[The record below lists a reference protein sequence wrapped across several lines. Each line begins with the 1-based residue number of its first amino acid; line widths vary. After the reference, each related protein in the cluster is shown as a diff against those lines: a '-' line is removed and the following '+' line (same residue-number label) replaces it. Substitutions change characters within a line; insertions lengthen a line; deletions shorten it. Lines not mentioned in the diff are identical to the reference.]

1 MPLNTT
7 IALTLLLSS
16 NASKM
21 ANETTVASPQ
31 MVDNRFVFKIVQNLQ
46 QLYEFRNFVFFI
58 SPRLAIESEIADDFL
73 QGFWKMFPFIP
84 TVMMLNNKESM
95 RGFLGTSSLCMV
107 LTTHLEDPIMEVA
120 ALSMKGVRLL
130 KTIFILFPQKLE
142 KAKAAKAAKATDPF
156 QEHKFFE
163 DLGVLYHWIWKKQFI
178 NTLLITI
185 HNNVF
190 IQEPY
195 PLRKLVNITN
205 NWNVH
210 SFFVN
215 YRDNFKGY
223 VIRTP
228 LRHDLPRIFYMTRL
242 PNGSKRTHR
251 VSGVSGKLF
260 MAFLGHIN
268 ATFDE
273 YYKDGKE
280 TEPVQLAKI
289 IEMVESG
296 ELDISL
302 HSYTDMLKSTAG
314 NSYPIGINDWCF
326 MVPFRNQSP
335 EHLYLQ
341 KSFQSYTWLLIC
353 FSVLYIAI
361 GIWLC
366 TPQDQHNLSLA
377 FLQAISSMLLIMPLR
392 ILTLPIAR
400 IRFIYVLL
408 FLLGFLVTNLY
419 VSKMASFLTASPTV
433 PQISTI
439 QDIIDAKLGAMIM
452 AYEYEILKE
461 FNWPKQFMDLVVNA
475 TKPVMDK
482 HRDRL
487 NTSYGYA
494 TQTDRWVFANRQ
506 QRYMKKPIFRL
517 SDTCIGPYYHVY
529 PMLRDS
535 HLAQPLEAFIVRS
548 LEAGL
553 ILHWEREAFQ
563 DALYLGYMRMIP
575 ENCSIMALKLDFF
588 RSIWYLWWFGLILG
602 SLVFYLEVK
611 RVTWWKIKKYS
622 RKLCDKI
629 LEL

>member
-46 QLYEFRNFVFFI
+46 QLYEFKNFVFFI

-95 RGFLGTSSLCMV
+95 RGFLGSSSLCMV

-120 ALSMKGVRLL
+120 ALAMKGVRLL
-130 KTIFILFPQKLE
+130 KTMFILFPQKLE
-142 KAKAAKAAKATDPF
+142 RAKAAKATDPF

-163 DLGVLYHWIWKKQFI
+163 DLGVLYNWIWKKQFI

-195 PLRKLVNITN
+195 PMRKLVNITN
-205 NWNVH
+205 NWNAH

-242 PNGSKRTHR
+242 PNSSKRTHR

-326 MVPFRNQSP
+326 M
-335 EHLYLQ
+335 
-341 KSFQSYTWLLIC
+341 
-353 FSVLYIAI
+353 
-361 GIWLC
+361 
-366 TPQDQHNLSLA
+366 HNLSLA

-433 PQISTI
+433 PQISTV

-611 RVTWWKIKKYS
+611 RVTWWKIKEYS
-622 RKLCDKI
+622 RKLCNKI